1 MAYRKTSTVH
11 IMLFIVEI
19 CRLTQ
24 YTCQA
29 RVRDRHMIT
38 VMVVVMM
45 MMMMTV
51 VVDLGPIALTIFKT
65 LSRD

>member
-1 MAYRKTSTVH
+1 MAYRQTSTVH

-38 VMVVVMM
+38 VMVVMM
-45 MMMMTV
+45 VMMMTV

>member
-1 MAYRKTSTVH
+1 
-11 IMLFIVEI
+11 
-19 CRLTQ
+19 
-24 YTCQA
+24 
-29 RVRDRHMIT
+29 
-38 VMVVVMM
+38 M